1 MKKFI
6 FEGIILSVLLTPA
19 GVLKAQMIDLISNL
33 GVQGQLNAQSVG
45 QTQQAMSMLRQ
56 NNIINNLNMLVMS
69 IRTYRNCK
77 NISRQDFF
85 YDLSP
90 IKWDVG
96 AEGQGCYLELK
107 NVDNSLCE
115 KIKNSVFGAKEVTV
129 NDYSYGPCTR
139 SGDNQIKF
147 IFD

>member
-1 MKKFI
+1 MKQLILK
-6 FEGIILSVLLTPA
+6 GLILSVLLTPA
-19 GVLKAQMIDLISNL
+19 GVLKAQMIDLMSNL
-33 GVQGQLNAQSVG
+33 AIQGQLNAQGAG

-69 IRTYRNCK
+69 IRTYRNCQ
-77 NISRQDFF
+77 NISKQDFF

-96 AEGQGCYLELK
+96 AAGQGCYLEL
-107 NVDNSLCE
+107 NDLDNSLCE
-115 KIKNSVFGAKEVTV
+115 KIKNSIFGAKEVTV
-129 NDYSYGPCTR
+129 NNYSYGSCTR
-139 SGDNQIKF
+139 SGGNQIKF